1 MTLLAM
7 PAREPDPR
15 AVDRTP
21 DVVPTTDGDGAG
33 TLFSAKEVA
42 RLFDLPES
50 RLRYWSQTGFLVPST
65 RREGRALYS
74 FQDLVSIKVAKGL
87 LDAGLPLQRVR
98 RSLGALRVHL
108 PGVDRPLTSARIRCD
123 VDRVLVS
130 DGEATFEATTG
141 QLLLDFQVAELQAD
155 VARVL
160 AMPRATQPERSAW
173 DWFTVAREH
182 EERWENGDGSEA
194 ELQAAVE
201 AYRRALDLEPNLAAA
216 ACNLGSL
223 LAESGDLEGARDA
236 FDEALRADPDLPEAR
251 ANLAELALQD
261 GDFDVAIDGFQGLL
275 ADDPDFVEAHY
286 GLGRAYLSI
295 GKKKTALAH
304 LDRFCRAVDR
314 LSSEDRTHDLL
325 ERRNMAARVAEDL
338 RRDLGRA

>member
-1 MTLLAM
+1 M
-7 PAREPDPR
+7 PARETDPR
-15 AVDRTP
+15 AVNPTP
-21 DVVPTTDGDGAG
+21 NAVATQDGDGGG

-50 RLRYWSQTGFLVPST
+50 RLRYWSQTGFLVPSI

-130 DGEATFEATTG
+130 DGDATFEAATG
-141 QLLLDFQVAELQAD
+141 QLLLDFEVAELHAD

-160 AMPRATQPERSAW
+160 AMPRANQPERSAW
-173 DWFTVAREH
+173 DWFSVAREH
-182 EERWENGDGSEA
+182 ESAWESGEA
-194 ELQAAVE
+194 ESELQAACE
-201 AYRRALDLEPNLAAA
+201 AYRRALELEPNLAAA

-261 GDFDVAIDGFQGLL
+261 GDFDIAIDGFQGLL

-314 LSSEDRTHDLL
+314 LVGEDRTHDLL

-338 RRDLGRA
+338 RRELGRA